1 MSSFCKV
8 CFEAGKE
15 ESVYKSHFVR
25 SSRDAKSKVVC
36 PTLLST
42 KCNYCKEAGHTIKY
56 CLVLKKKEKMTRR
69 LSRSSFVIE
78 KKDMVMK
85 KEKKNNMFD
94 SLYDSEEEEEEEEME
109 KISSKGVLSGWAAVV
124 AKPAQR
130 VASLPI
136 KAEECVAIAPASA
149 SASASMKTNVSV
161 RVTKSWCEMM
171 DEDSDE
177 DEW

>member
-1 MSSFCKV
+1 
-8 CFEAGKE
+8 
-15 ESVYKSHFVR
+15 
-25 SSRDAKSKVVC
+25 
-36 PTLLST
+36 
-42 KCNYCKEAGHTIKY
+42 
-56 CLVLKKKEKMTRR
+56 
-69 LSRSSFVIE
+69 
-78 KKDMVMK
+78 MK

-149 SASASMKTNVSV
+149 SASMKTNVSV

>member
-78 KKDMVMK
+78 KNDMVMK

-94 SLYDSEEEEEEEEME
+94 SLYDSEEEEEEE
-109 KISSKGVLSGWAAVV
+109 ISSKGVLIGWAAVV
-124 AKPAQR
+124 AKPAPR

-136 KAEECVAIAPASA
+136 KEEECVAIAPAPA
-149 SASASMKTNVSV
+149 PAAMKTNVSV
-161 RVTKSWCEMM
+161 RVTRSWCEMM

-177 DEW
+177 EDW

>member
-1 MSSFCKV
+1 
-8 CFEAGKE
+8 
-15 ESVYKSHFVR
+15 
-25 SSRDAKSKVVC
+25 
-36 PTLLST
+36 
-42 KCNYCKEAGHTIKY
+42 
-56 CLVLKKKEKMTRR
+56 VLKKKEKMTRR

-94 SLYDSEEEEEEEEME
+94 SLYDSEEEEEEEEEEME

-136 KAEECVAIAPASA
+136 KAEECVAIAPAS
-149 SASASMKTNVSV
+149 MKTNVSV

>member
-25 SSRDAKSKVVC
+25 SSRDAKSKVVR

-78 KKDMVMK
+78 KKDMAMK

-94 SLYDSEEEEEEEEME
+94 SLYDSEEEEEEEE
-109 KISSKGVLSGWAAVV
+109 ISSKGVLSGWAAVV

-149 SASASMKTNVSV
+149 SMKTNVSV

-177 DEW
+177 DEL

>member
-1 MSSFCKV
+1 
-8 CFEAGKE
+8 
-15 ESVYKSHFVR
+15 
-25 SSRDAKSKVVC
+25 
-36 PTLLST
+36 
-42 KCNYCKEAGHTIKY
+42 
-56 CLVLKKKEKMTRR
+56 
-69 LSRSSFVIE
+69 
-78 KKDMVMK
+78 MVMK

-94 SLYDSEEEEEEEEME
+94 SLYDSEEEEEEEME

-149 SASASMKTNVSV
+149 SMKTNVSV